1 MRTRVV
7 TRLVAGLLATGLA
20 VSACGGRQSTSPS
33 DDDGGDAGA
42 CEAGSGRMTIA
53 TGNSTGVYYALGGGL
68 AQLIGDET
76 DITATAAETGASVQ
90 NIQQLV
96 AGDYDL
102 AFSLADTAA
111 DATEGTAAFDEPQP
125 VSALGR
131 IYPNYTQVVVRA
143 DSGITSIED
152 MAGRTISTGSPNSG
166 TEVIAHRLLE
176 AAGLDPA
183 SDVQAQRLDLTKT
196 VDGMKDGSIDG
207 LVWSGGLPTAAMT
220 DLFTSMGDDI
230 AFVDITPLLPALQE
244 INPVYTEGEIPA
256 ETYGTD
262 AATPTIVV
270 PNVLL
275 VRDDLDDGTACALT
289 KLVYEN
295 VEALTAVHAAAA
307 DIDASVATE
316 IDPIP
321 LHPGA
326 EQALGELD

>member
-1 MRTRVV
+1 MRNMTAARMMVG
-7 TRLVAGLLATGLA
+7 LVAAGLIVT
-20 VSACGGRQSTSPS
+20 ACGGRQETEPSTS
-33 DDDGGDAGA
+33 DTADAGS
-42 CEAGSGRMTIA
+42 CEAGSGRMTVA
-53 TGNSTGVYYALGGGL
+53 TGNSTGVYYVLGGGL
-68 AQLIGDET
+68 AKLISDET
-76 DITATAAETGASVQ
+76 DIAATAAETGASVQ

-96 AGDYDL
+96 AGDYDI

-111 DATEGTAAFDEPQP
+111 DAVEGNASFDEPQP
-125 VSALGR
+125 VAALGR
-131 IYPNYTQVVVRA
+131 IYPNFTQVVVRKDA
-143 DSGITSIED
+143 GITSIED
-152 MAGRTISTGSPNSG
+152 MAGKTISTGSPNSG
-166 TEVIAHRLLE
+166 TEVIANRLIE

-220 DLFTSMGDDI
+220 DLFTSIGGDI
-230 AFVDITPLLPALQE
+230 EFVDITPLLPQLQE

-262 AATPTIVV
+262 AATPTVVV

-275 VRDDLDDGTACALT
+275 VHDDLDDGTACALT

-307 DIDASVATE
+307 GIDVAIASD

-326 EQALGELD
+326 EQALSELE